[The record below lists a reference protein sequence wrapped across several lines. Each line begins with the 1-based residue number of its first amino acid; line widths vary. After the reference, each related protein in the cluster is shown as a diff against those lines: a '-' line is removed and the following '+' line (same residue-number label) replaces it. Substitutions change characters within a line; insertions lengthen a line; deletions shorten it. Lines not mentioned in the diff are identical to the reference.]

1 MQIDNWLHF
10 AVSTDLMR
18 YYDDL
23 FYPVLNTSASADDPN
38 SPQFLYAAGYS
49 PLPDCQ
55 DFLDNRS
62 PAGTYSCS
70 LNNSQYF
77 NLAQPFTAYQV
88 LEAGLSSSASG
99 LGNTDLDQA
108 LNSQSSSAGTGD
120 LVITYPPVN
129 SSNSSSYA
137 EPTQSLLFW
146 LDGALSYSDPD
157 DDNTN
162 VGYDYIAPTHSMK
175 TQCTPINAPCKL
187 DPGSPLYN
195 CSSFFSGNL
204 TEEPTTGLIRIPGWN
219 TAFYKTSPTNGS
231 VSELL
236 VYEDANPFYFN
247 VTAQIDAVSN
257 MIDPSS
263 SSLPPPLVPTVN
275 GSVAFALSCTSTVYN
290 VNYTL
295 INSKITDLSP
305 QLADPKFA
313 AIVRAPLQV
322 GYGRYNLYQSA
333 ILAVLG
339 QSGTTESTGV
349 EPLNSTMA
357 RAFSQVG
364 VALSAGAFNYTTNI
378 VQRARYDV
386 SITVVPK
393 APVWFL
399 AIACGLYALVSLGI
413 FVAAMVLRT
422 RPDVKA
428 AQMRLKIA
436 PKQGSIRKIFVGGLV
451 EDVGAS
457 VDGYD
462 SGSEN
467 GDKRREKERKEKK
480 NKWNARNEGNSV

>member
-1 MQIDNWLHF
+1 MQLDNWLHF
-10 AVSTDLMR
+10 AVSTDLRR

-23 FYPVLNTSASADDPN
+23 FYPVLNPSASEDDPN
-38 SPQFLYAAGYS
+38 SPQFPYAAGYT

-55 DFLDNRS
+55 DFLHGRS
-62 PAGTYSCS
+62 PAGTYPCS
-70 LNNSQYF
+70 LNNSRYF
-77 NLAQPFTAYQV
+77 NLAQPYTAYQV
-88 LEAGLSSSASG
+88 LEAGISGSASS
-99 LGNTDLDQA
+99 LGDTDLDEA
-108 LNSQSSSAGTGD
+108 LNSQSSSGRTGD
-120 LVITYPPVN
+120 LVITYPPVD

-146 LDGALSYSDPD
+146 LDGALSYTD
-157 DDNTN
+157 DDNIN
-162 VGYDYIAPTHSMK
+162 YGYDYIAPTHSMETK
-175 TQCTPINAPCKL
+175 CATIDAPCQL
-187 DPGSPLYN
+187 DPGLALYN

-204 TEEPTTGLIRIPGWN
+204 TQEPTTGIIRIPGWN

-257 MIDPSS
+257 LINPSS

-275 GSVAFALSCTSTVYN
+275 GSVAFALSCNSTVYN

-295 INSKITDLSP
+295 IDSSITALSTR
-305 QLADPKFA
+305 LADPKLA

-339 QSGTTESTGV
+339 QADTTESVGV

-386 SITVVPK
+386 NITAVPK

-399 AIACGLYALVSLGI
+399 ALACGLYALVSLGV
-413 FVAAMVLRT
+413 FVVAMILRT

-428 AQMRLKIA
+428 AQVRLKIT
-436 PKQGSIRKIFVGGLV
+436 PKQGSMKEIFVGQLGGLV
-451 EDVGAS
+451 EEEGAFA
-457 VDGYD
+457 DGYD
-462 SGSEN
+462 RDRRVEMNGEKSG
-467 GDKRREKERKEKK
+467 
-480 NKWNARNEGNSV
+480 